1 MMKNYGQSVK
11 INHNPNWPYIP
22 DHPYRIVIVGG
33 LGSDKTNVLF
43 NLLKNQRPDIDKI
56 YVYVKDPFESK
67 YQFLINKRN

>member
-1 MMKNYGQSVK
+1 MKNYGQSVK
-11 INHNPNWPYIP
+11 INHNPNWPYVP
-22 DHPYRIVIVGG
+22 DHPYRIVIIGG

-43 NLLKNQRPDIDKI
+43 NFLKNQRPDIDKI

>member
-11 INHNPNWPYIP
+11 INHNPNWPYVP
-22 DHPYRIVIVGG
+22 DHPYRIVIIGG

-43 NLLKNQRPDIDKI
+43 NFLKNQRPDIDKI